1 MSEEEIRMD
10 QPQEGQDEYI
20 FEEEGTYAHDVAID
34 SSLLGQIEK
43 KDLELSTEEVFKSP
57 SLWKKFLKARKN
69 ICVACVSTRE
79 YPIEITQANGLTEIP
94 FFNRE
99 EIESKK
105 RVLKPED
112 RKKIDFIHIGS
123 IRIMIKSTFR
133 TGIDAPISVALLDR
147 RMTTARDAVFGGM
160 KGNLSYGKLIFTC
173 NPKIGVSLRDP
184 KIDKILTL
192 AHFFERESLMHQGNH
207 PYTISYKLG
216 YVLSNSHHSLEFR
229 PKEPIC
235 IDDLFSAVGRISQ
248 APVQEISPL
257 ENYWTMHLGNTSRR
271 MLGERPRMI
280 VIEDDE
286 EQTPHDRQLQERA
299 LARSQSR
306 MLGLRPTEDLRTTSR
321 RINSLAHQL

>member
-10 QPQEGQDEYI
+10 QPQEGHDEYI

-34 SSLLGQIEK
+34 STLLNQIEK
-43 KDLELSTEEVFKSP
+43 KDLELTSEEVFKTP

-69 ICVACVSTRE
+69 ICIACVSSRE

-123 IRIMIKSTFR
+123 IKIMIKSTFR
-133 TGIDAPISVALLDR
+133 TGIDSPISVALLDR
-147 RMTTARDAVFGGM
+147 RMKNANDAVFGGV
-160 KGNLSYGKLIFTC
+160 KGNLSYGKLIFTY

-184 KIDKILTL
+184 KINNILTL

-216 YVLSNSHHSLEFR
+216 YILSNSHHSMEFR

-235 IDDLFSAVGRISQ
+235 IDDLFSTVGKISH
-248 APVQEISPL
+248 APLQEISPI
-257 ENYWTMHLGNTSRR
+257 ENYWSMNLGNTSRR
-271 MLGERPRMI
+271 LLGERPRMI

-286 EQTPHDRQLQERA
+286 EETPLDRHRERA

-306 MLGLRPTEDLRTTSR
+306 MLGLRPPDDLRTTSR
-321 RINSLAHQL
+321 RINTLAHQL

>member
-10 QPQEGQDEYI
+10 QPQGGHDEYI

-34 SSLLGQIEK
+34 STLLKEIEK
-43 KDLELSTEEVFKSP
+43 KDLELTSEEVFKTP

-69 ICVACVSTRE
+69 ICISCVSSRE
-79 YPIEITQANGLTEIP
+79 YPIEIAQANGLTEIP

-123 IRIMIKSTFR
+123 VKIMIKSTFR
-133 TGIDAPISVALLDR
+133 TGIDSPISVALLDR
-147 RMTTARDAVFGGM
+147 RMKNAKDAVFGGV
-160 KGNLSYGKLIFTC
+160 KGNLSYGKLIFTY
-173 NPKIGVSLRDP
+173 NPKISVSLRDP
-184 KIDKILTL
+184 TINKTLTL
-192 AHFFERESLMHQGNH
+192 AHFFEREELMHEGNH
-207 PYTISYKLG
+207 PYTISYKIG
-216 YVLSNSHHSLEFR
+216 YTLSNSHHSLEFR

-235 IDDLFSAVGRISQ
+235 IDDLFSTVGKISQ
-248 APVQEISPL
+248 APLQEITPI
-257 ENYWTMHLGNTSRR
+257 ENYWRMSLGNTSRR
-271 MLGERPRMI
+271 LLGERPRMI

-286 EQTPHDRQLQERA
+286 EETPLDRHTERA

-306 MLGLRPTEDLRTTSR
+306 MLGLRPLEDLRTTNR
-321 RINSLAHQL
+321 KINNLAHQL